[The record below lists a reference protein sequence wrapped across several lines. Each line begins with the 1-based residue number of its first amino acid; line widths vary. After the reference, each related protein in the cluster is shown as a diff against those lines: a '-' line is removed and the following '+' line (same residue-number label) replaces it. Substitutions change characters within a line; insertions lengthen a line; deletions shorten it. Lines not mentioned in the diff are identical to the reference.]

1 VDTFF
6 WLFFGWIGTQNKEIV
21 FGFGGLF
28 RRVFWWLSK
37 LGGKQFFGG
46 VQKRDEK
53 ILFFRCFLAFFSGRS
68 SGLQHCEPFFLQKN
82 IYFGSLSPAPAKCV
96 YGKRCSVE
104 DEKSLA
110 DGRNGASLFSLLKS
124 LFVRLFSLNLW
135 GNLQRSFSFFK
146 SKKFRL

>member
-1 VDTFF
+1 MKKYCFFVVF
-6 WLFFGWIGTQNKEIV
+6 WLFQV
-21 FGFGGLF
+21 DL
-28 RRVFWWLSK
+28 
-37 LGGKQFFGG
+37 LGYSTAS
-46 VQKRDEK
+46 
-53 ILFFRCFLAFFSGRS
+53 L
-68 SGLQHCEPFFLQKN
+68 FFLQKN

-146 SKKFRL
+146 SKKFCL